1 MFEIALLNCLSAKD
15 RRFRPDFPHNILKSM
30 KIVYIAEEEELMSL
44 IKDCIRE
51 EIEDILKEFNKQ
63 KTVPER

>member
-1 MFEIALLNCLSAKD
+1 
-15 RRFRPDFPHNILKSM
+15 M